1 MLTKEKKCHVHKF
14 SNDIISIQ
22 VINPYIFEH
31 QDTI

>member
-1 MLTKEKKCHVHKF
+1 MLKKKCRVHKF